1 MFPSPPPPNPP
12 MFITPYSTLGGFLLA
27 DYIILYDIT
36 ESERLMKQNMCVTI
50 DEEIHSWLKNKNEMM
65 SRLVNRILWKA
76 MQIEIQQRALKSGEQ
91 TTLPKE
97 LFEHRCHTCERHQT
111 SWQNWCM
118 NRSCRDHGQ
127 EIQVLH

>member
-1 MFPSPPPPNPP
+1 
-12 MFITPYSTLGGFLLA
+12 
-27 DYIILYDIT
+27 
-36 ESERLMKQNMCVTI
+36 MKQNMCVTI

-76 MQIEIQQRALKSGEQ
+76 MQKEIQQRALKSGEQ

-97 LFEHRCHTCERHQT
+97 LFVFWCPTCENTQE

-118 NRSCRDHGQ
+118 NKSCRHRGQ
-127 EIQVLH
+127 EIEVVE